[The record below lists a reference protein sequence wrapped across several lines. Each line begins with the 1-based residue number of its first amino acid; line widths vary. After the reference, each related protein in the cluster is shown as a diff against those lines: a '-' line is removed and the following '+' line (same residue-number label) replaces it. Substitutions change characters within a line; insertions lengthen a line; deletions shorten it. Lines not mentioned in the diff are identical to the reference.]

1 MHLHQLV
8 SALALQHV
16 VTAVATAMDWA
27 VAANNPHPTPPSQDA
42 WYSATAGYEKMSPG
56 TILRIRPTPGNLTS
70 ATANCSCSYN
80 ILFRTTDSYNQPT
93 FAVTTIFIPAK
104 RKTSPPLLSYQ
115 IPYNTADV
123 NGSPSYNLYQTG
135 YADIPAAL
143 GEGWV
148 VSVPDFEGPRASFL
162 LGITEGHAVLDS
174 VRAALSLSDFGL
186 SVNLTKTALWGY
198 SGGSIASTFAL
209 ELQGQYAQEL
219 KLHGAAIGG
228 IVASFSATVPLA
240 NGGPQ
245 AGLLP
250 AAFLGLTSQSTT
262 ARQLLES
269 SLFPNNAS
277 QFLSAE
283 HDNLLQW
290 QAPFSR
296 KDITSYFANYTAFLF
311 APEIRRLQRDNW
323 HLGLHGIPRVPM
335 FIYKAIEDELAPVQ
349 LVDDLVHRWCS
360 LEAVDA
366 RYERNRIGGHAA
378 EYQNGA
384 GRATRFLASV
394 LDGTADMVPVNGGCT
409 ILDVTVGS
417 DVEAA

>member
-1 MHLHQLV
+1 MRPKRAQVQREPQLL
-8 SALALQHV
+8 LA
-16 VTAVATAMDWA
+16 DFY
-27 VAANNPHPTPPSQDA
+27 PS
-42 WYSATAGYEKMSPG
+42 GK
-56 TILRIRPTPGNLTS
+56 L
-70 ATANCSCSYN
+70 
-80 ILFRTTDSYNQPT
+80 
-93 FAVTTIFIPAK
+93 V
-104 RKTSPPLLSYQ
+104 
-115 IPYNTADV
+115 V
-123 NGSPSYNLYQTG
+123 NGSPSYTLYQTG
-135 YADIPAAL
+135 YTDISAAL
-143 GEGWV
+143 GKGWV

-162 LGITEGHAVLDS
+162 LGITEGYAVLDS
-174 VRAALSLSDFGL
+174 VRAALSLSEFGL
-186 SVNLTKTALWGY
+186 SANLTKTALWGY

-209 ELQGQYAQEL
+209 ELQGQHAREL

-228 IVASFSATVPLA
+228 VVASFSGTVPLA

-250 AAFLGLTSQSTT
+250 AAFLGLTSQSAT

-269 SLFPNNAS
+269 SLFSSNAS
-277 QFLSAE
+277 QFLGAG

-296 KDITSYFANYTAFLF
+296 KDITSYFSNYTAFFF

-360 LEAVDA
+360 LEAVDV

-378 EYQNGA
+378 EYINGA
-384 GRATRFLASV
+384 ERATRFLASV
-394 LDGTADMVPVNGGCT
+394 LDGTADVVLVNGGCT